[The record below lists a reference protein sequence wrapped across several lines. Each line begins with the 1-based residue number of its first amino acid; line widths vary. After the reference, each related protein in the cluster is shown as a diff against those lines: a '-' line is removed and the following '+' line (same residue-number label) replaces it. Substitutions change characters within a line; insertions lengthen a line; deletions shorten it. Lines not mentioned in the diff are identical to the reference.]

1 MYNME
6 HQPLP
11 DCIRLHT
18 ELVKDRDYQHQML
31 EEIKC
36 DVKEIKQELV
46 AQKDRMWGLYVKIII
61 IACMSGAGLLKLVL

>member
-1 MYNME
+1 MSWKARY
-6 HQPLP
+6 
-11 DCIRLHT
+11 IRIT
-18 ELVKDRDYQHQML
+18 FGTDLVPA

-61 IACMSGAGLLKLVL
+61 ITCMSGAGGAGLLKLVL